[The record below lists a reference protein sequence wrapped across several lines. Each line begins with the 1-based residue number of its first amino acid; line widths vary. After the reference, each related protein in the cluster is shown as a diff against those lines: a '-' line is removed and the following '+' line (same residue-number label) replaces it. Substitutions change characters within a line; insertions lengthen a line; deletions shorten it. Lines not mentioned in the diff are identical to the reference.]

1 MGQHLGRDVLR
12 LMLQKIPQNAFP
24 SISYPLTT
32 NQIIRNGGGA
42 RLRKAARMG
51 PDVLASELSLARN

>member
-12 LMLQKIPQNAFP
+12 LMPQKIPENAFP
-24 SISYPLTT
+24 SISYLLTT
-32 NQIIRNGGGA
+32 NQIIRNGGA